1 MQINIE
7 QRWKL
12 VLGSQSDANNRVSL
26 KQMGG
31 GGEGDGE
38 SEGQN
43 GEGQGIDMEGMAKS
57 LDALYDS
64 DRKAGLGGS
73 NPNVN
78 RWLGDIRK
86 YFPASVV
93 SIMQKDA
100 VDKLGI
106 ERMLMEPEFLETV
119 EVNVEL
125 VAQLLSLGRGMP
137 DKVKNTARLVVTK
150 IVKQLEEK
158 LKNPMRQAVQGALSR
173 SVRNPNPKL
182 KEIDWDKTIRA
193 NLKHYQEDY
202 KTVVPEKLIGYGKKG
217 QSLKDIILCLD
228 QSGSM
233 GTSVVYSGIFGS
245 VMASLKSVTT
255 HLVVFDTAVADLTQD
270 LQDPIDL
277 LFGVQLGGGTDIH
290 KALTYCQ
297 TLIKRPNDTI
307 FILISDLYEGG
318 NEKAMLRKVAEIK
331 ESGVNFVTLLALN
344 DEGAPYYDKRV
355 ATAFAQMEIPSFA
368 CSPDLFPDL
377 MATVIQKKDIYQW
390 MSQHDVEA
398 K

>member
-31 GGEGDGE
+31 GGEGEG
-38 SEGQN
+38 EGQN

-64 DRKAGLGGS
+64 ERKAGLGGS

>member
-12 VLGSQSDANNRVSL
+12 VLGSQSDANNKVSL
-26 KQMGG
+26 KKMGG
-31 GGEGDGE
+31 SGEREGEGNE
-38 SEGQN
+38 
-43 GEGQGIDMEGMAKS
+43 GEGMDMEGMAKS

-106 ERMLMEPEFLETV
+106 KQMLMEPEFLETV
-119 EVNVEL
+119 ETNVEL
-125 VAQLLSLGRGMP
+125 VAELLSLVRSMP
-137 DKVKNTARLVVTK
+137 DKIKGTARLVVMK

-193 NLKHYQEDY
+193 NLKHYQADY
-202 KTVVPEKLIGYGKKG
+202 KTVVPEKLVGYGKKG

-245 VMASLKSVTT
+245 VMASLRSVTT
-255 HLVVFDTAVADLTQD
+255 HLVVFDTAVVDLTQD

-307 FILISDLYEGG
+307 LVLISDLEEGG

-331 ESGVNFVTLLALN
+331 ESGVNFVALLALN
-344 DEGAPYYDKRV
+344 DEGAPYYSKRV
-355 ATAFAQMEIPSFA
+355 AEAFAQMEIPSFA
-368 CSPDLFPDL
+368 CTPDLFPDL

-390 MSQHDVEA
+390 MNQHEIEA